1 LADQKNC
8 TVHYK
13 PSTLNK
19 KQKMGAPHNI
29 KRYGEVW
36 PEFRILHGLEIL
48 NKLKDKVII
57 SGGWAW
63 HFMSETGHA
72 EYKHAHDHKDIDVF
86 VKKENTAE
94 TVMILQQEGFQ
105 KVWTRYDHLQSEE
118 NFRRYE
124 KTMELENGKSH
135 RITID
140 FFERNDLETIEIN
153 GFTVVKPELLLTF
166 YRNIHSSDKCWAV
179 MAAKDLLQKG
189 IDPIGHPK
197 LSEIPKVK

>member
-1 LADQKNC
+1 
-8 TVHYK
+8 
-13 PSTLNK
+13 
-19 KQKMGAPHNI
+19 MGAPHNI

-48 NKLKDKVII
+48 NKLKKKVII

-63 HFMSETGHA
+63 HFMSQEGHT

-86 VKKENTAE
+86 VTKENAAE
-94 TVMILQQEGFQ
+94 AVIILQQEGFQ
-105 KVWTRYDHLQSEE
+105 KVWTRYDHLQSDE

-124 KTMELENGKSH
+124 KTIEPENGKSH
-135 RITID
+135 RVTID

-153 GFTVVKPELLLTF
+153 GFSVVRPELLLTF

-179 MAAKDLLQKG
+179 MAAKELLQKG
-189 IDPIGHPK
+189 IDPIGHPALSAMPK
-197 LSEIPKVK
+197 LN